1 MRCCQLSYK
10 QKETTLREPW
20 ALVLSNKPDICALI
34 YSSEMQEI
42 IERGSIF
49 LINEKKDGAKWLLGA
64 LEERTCGGR
73 EGNGNKFKRL
83 KKSGL
88 EVKDKSDLFKFS
100 FRRAV
105 MTAEVQRRIDSSG
118 YKQYGKVNSSRVYC

>member
-1 MRCCQLSYK
+1 MRCCQLSNK

-20 ALVLSNKPDICALI
+20 ALVLSNKPNICALK

-64 LEERTCGGR
+64 LEERMCGGR
-73 EGNGNKFKRL
+73 EGNENKFKRL

-105 MTAEVQRRIDSSG
+105 MTAEVQRRIDRS
-118 YKQYGKVNSSRVYC
+118 